1 MGGRSR
7 VAAQMLAGKGFN
19 EVYNLSGGIRGWKSD
34 VAIGKEEAGLEL
46 FTGDESLEKTL
57 FVAYSLEDGLR
68 NFYLSMIPKVK
79 NDAAKKLFEKLAKI
93 EVLHQNRIIKE
104 YNKISGKIFE
114 RETFEEKI
122 KSDVIEGGLT
132 TTEYA
137 NLFVP
142 NWESV
147 EDIISLAMSIEAQA
161 LDLYLRAAEKSNTY
175 ERKKVLIRIADEEQ
189 AHLVQ
194 LGKLMESV

>member
-19 EVYNLSGGIRGWKSD
+19 EVYNLSGGIRGWESE
-34 VAIGKEEAGLEL
+34 VAIGKEETGLEM
-46 FTGDESLEKTL
+46 FTGDESLEETL
-57 FVAYSLEDGLR
+57 FVAYSLEAGLR
-68 NFYLSMIPKVK
+68 NFYMSMIPEVK
-79 NDAAKKLFEKLAKI
+79 NDAVKKLFAKLADI
-93 EVLHQNRIIKE
+93 EVLHQNRIVKE
-104 YNKISGKIFE
+104 YNQISGKSIG

-161 LDLYLRAAEKSNTY
+161 LDLYLRAAEKSAGP
-175 ERKKVLIRIADEEQ
+175 ERKKVLVRIADEER
-189 AHLVQ
+189 AHLAQ
-194 LGKLMESV
+194 LGKLMDTV